1 MLIMLTE
8 QWLRIVNLHFI
19 ISSCGHHIKGALAI
33 PARGRLQHPPP
44 ENACCSVVF
53 GNEKVRTEFKDC

>member
-8 QWLRIVNLHFI
+8 QWLSIMNLHSRT
-19 ISSCGHHIKGALAI
+19 SSCGSHIIGALAI

-44 ENACCSVVF
+44 ENACFSVVF
-53 GNEKVRTEFKDC
+53 GNENIWTEFKDG